1 MQQIENSSR
10 SLHALAEQS
19 SVYIPISNTPIK
31 MPSYLALNGTS
42 AWHVGALQAVALESM
57 TMSSRLRS
65 AVGGRGTLQ
74 DIEETFNSSGK
85 RRIAKLELSI
95 ADPDVLSEKALAEI
109 ALAEK
114 AGSTTPRQA
123 SEDEEELTNFDIDAF
138 TKDYRIGAPRNA
150 KRDHVFGRAEATRGA
165 WNLGEGR
172 DPHDRFGDGPT
183 VQRYVAS
190 RDPQSM
196 ISLVVYSRMGTEYIR
211 RRRSESAYR
220 TIENWVTLRARFRD
234 A

>member
-1 MQQIENSSR
+1 
-10 SLHALAEQS
+10 
-19 SVYIPISNTPIK
+19 